1 MSHVQLESAAQHEVL
16 AVLAHLEKGE
26 NSEATAYFAGNLN
39 GDFLGRT
46 FTKDPDLAARRV
58 DPTHR
63 RLPNQGVLGLLRSTE
78 VAAQRF
84 VGLLHVM
91 DRTLIRW
98 GNWAPF
104 LQRLLFQ

>member
-1 MSHVQLESAAQHEVL
+1 MSHLQLESVAQHEVVL
-16 AVLAHLEKGE
+16 AVPAHPMDA
-26 NSEATAYFAGNLN
+26 SRSLN
-39 GDFLGRT
+39 RAFLKRT

-63 RLPNQGVLGLLRSTE
+63 RRPNQGVLGLLRSTE

-91 DRTLIRW
+91 DRTLVRW